1 MLCSTYVKWFPAVL
15 HDKRLGCAIGLLFGC
30 AKCKMWNAK
39 CKVRNGLL
47 QYCVRRG
54 WLRISGGLI
63 LPNAKCKMLNV
74 TSKLQNSKY
83 KMVYCTIA
91 WEEVGWESQ
100 AAPSCPM
107 QNAKCKMWHAKCK
120 IQSTKCI
127 LREKRFGENLWLRHL
142 AQLTFHL
149 HSSCL
154 SCSCT
159 TVSLMLDVQASFFAT
174 SVENPSNQKRI

>member
-15 HDKRLGCAIGLLFGC
+15 HDKRLGCAIGLLFGF

-54 WLRISGGLI
+54 RVRISGG
-63 LPNAKCKMLNV
+63 
-74 TSKLQNSKY
+74 S
-83 KMVYCTIA
+83 
-91 WEEVGWESQ
+91 
-100 AAPSCPM
+100 SCPM
-107 QNAKCKMWHAKCK
+107 QNAKCKMWQAKCK
-120 IQSTKCI
+120 IQSTKWFAA
-127 LREKRFGENLWLRHL
+127 LLHEKRFGENLWLRHL

-159 TVSLMLDVQASFFAT
+159 TVSLMLDVQGRFFLQPVWRIHKIRKGSWKGT
-174 SVENPSNQKRI
+174 YLMGYYGHHCDYLSSCSKHDPSWFDQTLGIF